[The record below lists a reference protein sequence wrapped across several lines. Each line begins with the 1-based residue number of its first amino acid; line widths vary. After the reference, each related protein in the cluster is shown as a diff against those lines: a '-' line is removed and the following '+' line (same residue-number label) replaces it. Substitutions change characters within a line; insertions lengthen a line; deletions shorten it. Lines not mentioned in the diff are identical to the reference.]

1 MADPEESAAYILDD
15 QIGFV
20 LRQAYQRHAALFAEH
35 LGESLTPTQWA
46 VLAKLAELGCCS
58 QNMLGRLT
66 AMDVATVKGV
76 VERLIKRGF
85 VETRPDPDDRRRLAL
100 SLSPGGRA
108 LYERLAAVALEISRL
123 TLSPLD
129 EAERKI
135 LLSLLARLR

>member
-1 MADPEESAAYILDD
+1 VADPEGGTAYILDD

-35 LGESLTPTQWA
+35 LGEALTPTQWA
-46 VLAKLAELGCCS
+46 VLAKLAELGSSS

-76 VERLIKRGF
+76 VERLIKRDLI
-85 VETRPDPDDRRRLAL
+85 ETRPDPEDRRRVVL
-100 SLSPGGRA
+100 SLSEPGRA
-108 LYERLAAVALEISRL
+108 LYGKLAAVALEISVL
-123 TLSPLD
+123 TLAPL
-129 EAERKI
+129 EAAERET